1 MMQGDWRLRVAR
13 WLAPTIDEVPVETS
27 PSALPT
33 DDWVRDAWAQV
44 CEQFALR
51 MLVLAEQLRPA
62 LDQLEG
68 DEDDPDRLQW
78 LYLVDHGLSR
88 MRRAARDLR
97 VLAGS
102 DAEEIAGDSS
112 SLLEVIR
119 AAASAIEHYGRVSV
133 GAVVELGV
141 VAYAAEDIASLLAV
155 LADNGTRYSPSTV
168 RISAHLLGDGAVMVR
183 IEDSGIGIEP
193 DRLAAI
199 NAALA
204 GPVPEVGVYTGRH
217 TGFPVAH
224 RLACKHGLEIRLA
237 CRPVGRSG
245 ADGSSGTVA
254 MVTIPPSLVCEIPEQ
269 APAGPNRPR
278 HGISLAHGMSQRAI
292 GGNQPDHRLPPVWP
306 VPAEVAPSEPL
317 LPVTR
322 SGLPRR
328 EPGSA
333 RNAILAGRSVSSR
346 SDTPDPAAAG
356 QSFAADVA
364 AFTAGNPALG
374 WRGAG
379 EPVTGQPITAEP
391 ASSGQSVPNGAGHAH
406 YELAEGQIQ

>member
-1 MMQGDWRLRVAR
+1 MMQGEWRLKVAR
-13 WLAPTIDEVPVETS
+13 WLAHTAAEPPVETG
-27 PSALPT
+27 PPGPPT
-33 DDWVRDAWAQV
+33 ADWVKDAWAEI

-102 DAEEIAGDSS
+102 DAEDIAGDSS
-112 SLLEVIR
+112 SVLEVIR

-133 GAVVELGV
+133 GTVVELGV

-155 LADNGTRYSPSTV
+155 LADNGTRYSPTTV
-168 RISAHLLGDGAVMVR
+168 RMSAHLLGDGAVMVR

-193 DRLAAI
+193 DRLGAI

-204 GPVPEVGVYTGRH
+204 GPVREVGAYTGRH

-237 CRPVGRSG
+237 CRPVGRPG
-245 ADGSSGTVA
+245 AEGSSGTVA
-254 MVTIPPSLVCEIPEQ
+254 MVTIPASLVCEIPEPT
-269 APAGPNRPR
+269 PAGPTRR
-278 HGISLAHGMSQRAI
+278 GVVLARGTSRRAI
-292 GGNQPDHRLPPVWP
+292 AGDQPDHQLPRARP
-306 VPAEVAPSEPL
+306 VPAEVSPDEPRV
-317 LPVTR
+317 PVTR

-333 RNAILAGRSVSSR
+333 RDAILASRSVSTR
-346 SDTPDPAAAG
+346 SDAPDPAAAG

-364 AFTAGNPALG
+364 AFTASNPASDWL
-374 WRGAG
+374 GAG
-379 EPVTGQPITAEP
+379 EPVTGEP
-391 ASSGQSVPNGAGHAH
+391 AGSGQSVPTGTGDAH